1 MPISVL
7 GELPNGAVPQAL
19 DVLRIRIGEG
29 ITGRC
34 AELGEPLVSST
45 LLLPGHDEPMTDGWA
60 IAEQLDRI
68 ELSMKELVIAYEQ
81 YFAGVEKREPIRA
94 RDELNRQLRHFANR
108 RIIHTELRFRY
119 QTLASRFHTYANH
132 WDRIL
137 RLMDEGRY
145 VRQTAGARPPAPSPA
160 AAGGPPDAVESVY
173 RDLVAV
179 HTASGLS
186 GPPPDRRQVA
196 ELLGRQREKIR
207 ATFGDREV
215 DFHVVTENG
224 RPRIKVRA
232 KK

>member
-1 MPISVL
+1 MNERKTIV
-7 GELPNGAVPQAL
+7 
-19 DVLRIRIGEG
+19 
-29 ITGRC
+29 
-34 AELGEPLVSST
+34 
-45 LLLPGHDEPMTDGWA
+45 
-60 IAEQLDRI
+60 EQLDRI

-119 QTLASRFHTYANH
+119 QTLATRFHTYANY

-145 VRQTAGARPPAPSPA
+145 ARQSAGHRPPTAPPPP
-160 AAGGPPDAVESVY
+160 GGTKPQADAVESVY
-173 RDLVAV
+173 RELVSA
-179 HTASGLS
+179 HTASSLS
-186 GPPPDRRQVA
+186 GPPPDRRQIA
-196 ELLGRQREKIR
+196 EFLDRQREKLQ
-207 ATFGDREV
+207 ATFGDREL